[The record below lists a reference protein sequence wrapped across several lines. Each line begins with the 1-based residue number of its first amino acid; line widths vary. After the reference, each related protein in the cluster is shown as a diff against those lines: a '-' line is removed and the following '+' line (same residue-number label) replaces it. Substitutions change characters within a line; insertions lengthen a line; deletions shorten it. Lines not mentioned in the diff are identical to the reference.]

1 MQLPSLEAGERSAS
15 FSYSVDESKFN
26 LSSNVVESYVINAQD
41 GNGSSDSGDFNLSIV
56 AAGVD
61 NKLTVDSYQS
71 GNIDDV
77 NFYNLSAIN
86 LQGGNDT
93 AVVTANGQIDT
104 IDGGDVAIHSIS
116 LPLWQILILMLLGM
130 VPLRG
135 MLHSII
141 SVQLMHLTGAP

>member
-15 FSYSVDESKFN
+15 FSYSVDESKSN
-26 LSSNVVESYVINAQD
+26 LSSNGVESYVINAQD

-77 NFYNLSAIN
+77 SFANLSAIN

-93 AVVTANGQIDT
+93 AVITANGQIDS
-104 IDGGDVAIHSIS
+104 IDGGDGSNTLNILAPLANVDIKAPGNGAIEGNASFNNFSTVNASMVA
-116 LPLWQILILMLLGM
+116 P
-130 VPLRG
+130 
-135 MLHSII
+135 
-141 SVQLMHLTGAP
+141 